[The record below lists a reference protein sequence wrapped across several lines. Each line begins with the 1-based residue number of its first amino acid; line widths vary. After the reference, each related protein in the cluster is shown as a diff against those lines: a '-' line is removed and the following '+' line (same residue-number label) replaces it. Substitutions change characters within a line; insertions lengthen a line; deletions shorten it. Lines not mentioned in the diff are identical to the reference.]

1 MKNFAIPSVKI
12 KDFACNYETMITL
25 RHIRIHHSVWKSQKK
40 SHQASGQTVLP
51 DRSLLIRQK
60 LVENTKTEKL
70 KCDFLTFELFSN
82 TVKHAKST
90 RGFVTY
96 SVHICDKCHPRIT
109 WFEATTWSPLWSVS
123 ITTLTAAI
131 PTKSS
136 KNDEKIE
143 KRDFVSLNNVEHQN
157 KSFLSHFLT
166 IIVDGGVVS
175 RSLLFHP
182 LYFLGF
188 PFFLRHIP
196 QSVLSISRAV
206 KGSTDMWSN
215 LELIFPIY
223 RTLPDYR

>member
-1 MKNFAIPSVKI
+1 MIP
-12 KDFACNYETMITL
+12 T
-25 RHIRIHHSVWKSQKK
+25 
-40 SHQASGQTVLP
+40 
-51 DRSLLIRQK
+51 
-60 LVENTKTEKL
+60 L
-70 KCDFLTFELFSN
+70 KCFHHNIDSRHSYK
-82 TVKHAKST
+82 TV
-90 RGFVTY
+90 
-96 SVHICDKCHPRIT
+96 
-109 WFEATTWSPLWSVS
+109 
-123 ITTLTAAI
+123 
-131 PTKSS
+131 

-206 KGSTDMWSN
+206 KGSTDM
-215 LELIFPIY
+215 
-223 RTLPDYR
+223 